1 MTIFSFAKA
10 IKSYFLYNNN
20 NNNNKSLYLSKS
32 LDTTHV
38 CLYMIL
44 EYICYVNYREC

>member
-1 MTIFSFAKA
+1 MIEQHA
-10 IKSYFLYNNN
+10 N

-44 EYICYVNYREC
+44 EYICYVNYLLYSQCSDNN